1 MIRWL
6 PQSLFGRL
14 VLILLTGLVVAQ
26 ILAASLSFYERNQAL
41 VYFSDRQW
49 AEQDADLVSRLDRLP
64 PSAQRL
70 VASIRTSPRVKIRLF
85 PHRPPPAPHA
95 LPQDRRARRFQ
106 QLLRK
111 LLPHHRISG
120 YLLREPVPAADRLF
134 PFEYGYRT
142 RSLFQV
148 QLDPSGWVR
157 FNYLRPLAV
166 TEWPYPLIVYLGV
179 LGVGILLLSL
189 WAVHL
194 ATRPLRDLAN
204 AAEDLGRN
212 IRRPSMPEKGPIE
225 VRRAAR
231 AFNDM
236 QNRLI
241 QFIEGRTRL
250 LTAISHDLRT
260 PITRM
265 RLRSEL
271 LDDSGLKAKFIRDL
285 SEMEAMTRQTLDFL
299 QGLDTAEEEQPID
312 LTALLETIV
321 ADLGEQG
328 LTVSLSGSLDPPL
341 PGRPSLLRRLFEN
354 LIQNALAYG
363 GGVEIGIHP
372 GDRQVE
378 IRIRDHGPGIPIDR
392 LEKVLEPY
400 YRLDPSRGHERGG
413 FGLGLSIARNIAETH
428 GGRLVLRNHPDG
440 GLEARITLPY
450 EHPSTNGSPTPYH
463 GKNGRT
469 PEPLS

>member
-14 VLILLTGLVVAQ
+14 VLILLAGLIVAQ
-26 ILAASLSFYERNQAL
+26 ILAASLSFYERDQAL
-41 VYFSDRQW
+41 VYFTDRQW
-49 AEQDADLVSRLDRLP
+49 AERDADLVSLLDRLP
-64 PSAQRL
+64 PSEQSL
-70 VASIRTSPRVKIRLF
+70 VASIRTSPRVRIRLF
-85 PHRPPPAPHA
+85 AHHPPPDPHA
-95 LPQDRRARRFQ
+95 LPQDSRARRFLR
-106 QLLRK
+106 LLEK
-111 LLPHHRISG
+111 LLPHHRITG

-148 QLDPSGWVR
+148 RLDPAGWVR

-179 LGVGILLLSL
+179 LGVGIILLSL
-189 WAVHL
+189 WAVRL
-194 ATRPLRDLAN
+194 ATRPLRDLAS

-212 IRRPSMPEKGPIE
+212 IHRSPMPERGPIE
-225 VRRAAR
+225 VQRAAR
-231 AFNDM
+231 AFNGM
-236 QNRLI
+236 QNRLS
-241 QFIEGRTRL
+241 QFIEDRTRL

-271 LDDSGLKAKFIRDL
+271 LDDPGLREKFVRDL
-285 SEMEAMTRQTLDFL
+285 AEMEAMTRQTLDFL
-299 QGLDTAEEEQPID
+299 QGLDIAEEEQPID
-312 LTALLETIV
+312 LSALLETIV

-328 LTVSLSGSLDPPL
+328 LPATLNGSLPHPI

-354 LIQNALAYG
+354 LIHNALTYG
-363 GGVEIGIHP
+363 GRAEIGIHP
-372 GDRQVE
+372 GDRNVE
-378 IRIRDHGPGIPIDR
+378 VRIRDHGPGIPFDR

-400 YRLDPSRGHERGG
+400 YRLDPSRGHVRGG

-428 GGRLVLRNHPDG
+428 GGQLVLRNHPDG
-440 GLEARITLPY
+440 GLEARVILPLARQ
-450 EHPSTNGSPTPYH
+450 PGNRRPAPI
-463 GKNGRT
+463 
-469 PEPLS
+469 PEPQAVPNPLS